1 MDSHSYLHF
10 QSAHPLHMKK
20 SLPYSQF
27 LRVKR
32 ICSKESDF
40 LRHSAILLAHFLCR
54 GYPLE
59 LILENWEK
67 VQGISRE
74 EALEPNP
81 KKLNEDEE
89 TIFFLITTFNP
100 KNDQLRDIV
109 IKNWDILKRSSVTK
123 NCPRKKSFSATE
135 NVQI

>member
-1 MDSHSYLHF
+1 M
-10 QSAHPLHMKK
+10 
-20 SLPYSQF
+20 
-27 LRVKR
+27 
-32 ICSKESDF
+32 ESDF
-40 LRHSAILLAHFLCR
+40 LRQSAILLAHFLCR

-59 LILENWEK
+59 LVLENWEK

-81 KKLNEDEE
+81 EKLTEDEE

-109 IKNWDILKRSSVTK
+109 IENWDILKCSSVMKDLSTK
-123 NCPRKKSFSATE
+123 KLFSATE
-135 NVQI
+135 NAPI